1 MIWCGNLIIATF
13 ILTWCDKIKGVV
25 IGCFMVVMLSEN
37 WKHEGKFFE

>member
-1 MIWCGNLIIATF
+1 MIWRGNFIIATF
-13 ILTWCDKIKGVV
+13 NLTWCDKIKGVV